1 MLSEMFQL
9 FCPNP
14 GQAFDLIKDHDSDG
28 QSRQWLLLGRKVCLK
43 AWKRLRGVGPSLLTA
58 VFGKETFTKSKLPF
72 SIVTTFWSTNHL
84 TKPSFARL
92 ASC

>member
-1 MLSEMFQL
+1 MLSEMFQF

-43 AWKRLRGVGPSLLTA
+43 AWKRLRGVGPS
-58 VFGKETFTKSKLPF
+58 FTYSSFWKGNLHQIKVTLFHCYHFLVNKSLDQ
-72 SIVTTFWSTNHL
+72 T
-84 TKPSFARL
+84 
-92 ASC
+92 